1 VDNSHTPCHWPYR
14 GRVMPDPSLHDEQLE
29 REIQLVGE
37 LVLAASQ
44 SEDHLTEERID
55 ELLGVDGDS
64 PPAGRA

>member
-1 VDNSHTPCHWPYR
+1 MDNAHTPPEGPYR

-44 SEDHLTEERID
+44 SDAHLTEERID
-55 ELLGVDGDS
+55 EILGVQANPRG
-64 PPAGRA
+64 PGEP